1 MMNILITGK
10 RHIGKST
17 LRQHIIETLQLDCV
31 GFQTIQNEN
40 VGIGWTYQFVDI
52 KTKERQPISFY
63 DGLKI
68 QGIPETFSTLGVQCL
83 KNALYASE
91 DYVLMDELGRFER
104 HNQDFIAC
112 VHDLLSSSKTVLAVI
127 KDEPIPYLNEIKKR
141 TDCCLYDLNTISF
154 EEAFQ
159 AIIFQLQKEGRM
171 K

>member
-1 MMNILITGK
+1 
-10 RHIGKST
+10 
-17 LRQHIIETLQLDCV
+17 
-31 GFQTIQNEN
+31 
-40 VGIGWTYQFVDI
+40 
-52 KTKERQPISFY
+52 
-63 DGLKI
+63 
-68 QGIPETFSTLGVQCL
+68 
-83 KNALYASE
+83 
-91 DYVLMDELGRFER
+91 MDALGRFER

-127 KDEPIPYLNEIKKR
+127 KDEPIPYLNEIKQR